1 MSMVWATR
9 PVGMGDVSTSFKQT
23 KVKTPRFRRKEKTEV
38 IRFQEFMKKKDQALF
53 VSSFTQSVKKP
64 MLSILPLALAPL
76 WTGTKAFAQE
86 AVKVVAEPNMQ
97 AKIMTAFAPILDL
110 VQSLAYP
117 VALIVVLGGGL
128 FVMVGNTEKGF
139 SLIQRAGLGYV
150 LIMMLPMLLDVLVD
164 AMSSVV

>member
-1 MSMVWATR
+1 MSMVWTTR
-9 PVGMGDVSTSFKQT
+9 PAGIDGVSTSFKQT
-23 KVKTPRFRRKEKTEV
+23 KVKTPRFKRKEKTEV
-38 IRFQEFMKKKDQALF
+38 ICFQDFMRKKDQALS

-64 MLSILPLALAPL
+64 MLSTLPLVLAPI
-76 WTGTKAFAQE
+76 WAGTKAFAQE
-86 AVKVVAEPNMQ
+86 VVQVAAEPNMQ

>member
-9 PVGMGDVSTSFKQT
+9 PVGMGDVSTSMKQT
-23 KVKTPRFRRKEKTEV
+23 KIKTPLLKRKEKTEV
-38 IRFQEFMKKKDQALF
+38 IRFQEFMKKKDQALS
-53 VSSFTQSVKKP
+53 VSSPTQSVKKP

-76 WTGTKAFAQE
+76 WTGTKVFAKE
-86 AVKVVAEPNMQ
+86 AVQVVAEPDMQ
-97 AKIMTAFAPILDL
+97 AKIMTAFTPILDL

-128 FVMVGNTEKGF
+128 FVMVGNAEKGF
-139 SLIQRAGLGYV
+139 SLIQRAGFGYV